1 MWKRLGRLLSAP
13 VRVPIRKAKETV
25 MVAMIA
31 KLLRYAV
38 AAAGGATVA
47 TSDDT
52 LTQAAGALLTL
63 GSVAVS
69 IYKDIRAAR
78 APR

>member
-1 MWKRLGRLLSAP
+1 
-13 VRVPIRKAKETV
+13 

-31 KLLRYAV
+31 KLLRYGI

-52 LTQAAGALLTL
+52 VMQAAGAIATL

-69 IYKDIRAAR
+69 IYKDVRAAR
-78 APR
+78 AAVPAKVGGTD

>member
-1 MWKRLGRLLSAP
+1 M
-13 VRVPIRKAKETV
+13 T
-25 MVAMIA
+25 AMIA

-52 LTQAAGALLTL
+52 LMQAAGALATL
-63 GSVAVS
+63 ASIAASV
-69 IYKDIRAAR
+69 YKDIRDAR
-78 APR
+78 AKQPA

>member
-1 MWKRLGRLLSAP
+1 MWN
-13 VRVPIRKAKETV
+13 PIRKLKEKA

-31 KLLRYAV
+31 KLLRYGI

-52 LTQAAGALLTL
+52 VMQAAGALATL
-63 GSVAVS
+63 ASVAVS
-69 IYKDIRAAR
+69 IYKDVRAAR
-78 APR
+78 ANVPAKVGGTD